1 MAKWQVVIPIAE
13 NNRQM
18 SLKQNDTDT
27 NITDFQ
33 LLDDQDVVLAT
44 IQLTTDEVSSLGVL
58 VGQAK
63 SNKTLAGL

>member
-1 MAKWQVVIPIAE
+1 MAKWQVVIPIIE

-27 NITDFQ
+27 NISDFQ

-44 IQLTTDEVSSLGVL
+44 IQLTTDEVESLGVL
-58 VGQAK
+58 VAQAR